1 MGGLSQSDKL
11 FGALLIAF
19 IVYITVRG
27 QLPAPS
33 GYLGIFTHN
42 SAPTSSSPASTASNA
57 VSTATSIFSGITNA
71 LGVFGQLFGG

>member
-19 IVYITVRG
+19 IIYITVRG
-27 QLPAPS
+27 QLPAPK

-42 SAPTSSSPASTASNA
+42 TTSTSAANNATPASQ
-57 VSTATSIFSGITNA
+57 ATNIFSKIATTVTSLA
-71 LGVFGQLFGG
+71 TLFGG